1 MDTPLFDGKLVHS
14 QRIIYTPSPF
24 ARASLVHLQEVGTLQ
39 ARSPHAS
46 TRQGLASYLFFMVES
61 GSGTL
66 EYEGQTRALRAGD
79 CAFLDCRR
87 PYRHYTGDDLWTLR
101 WVRFYGPNMGAI
113 YKKYQERGGQPSFH
127 AEDAAAYTT
136 SLETLYTLAGSD
148 NYVRDMQICE
158 KLMALLTLLMQES
171 WHPDTARTTAG
182 KRQNLQEIKDYLD
195 THFAEKITLD
205 ALAERFYINKFYLT
219 RVFKEQ
225 FGQTVTNYLV
235 QLRITQ
241 AKRLLRFS
249 DKNVE
254 AIAQECGLNDANYFS
269 RLFKKVEGTTPGEY
283 RRQW

>member
-101 WVRFYGPNMGAI
+101 WVHFYGPNMGAI
-113 YKKYQERGGQPSFH
+113 YKKYQQRGRVLQVGVHRGDVITPGGLQTGVN
-127 AEDAAAYTT
+127 AG
-136 SLETLYTLAGSD
+136 LLAK
-148 NYVRDMQICE
+148 V
-158 KLMALLTLLMQES
+158 A
-171 WHPDTARTTAG
+171 
-182 KRQNLQEIKDYLD
+182 
-195 THFAEKITLD
+195 
-205 ALAERFYINKFYLT
+205 AERDIAHPIVLSVQFAGHTQRTVAGAVIHKDELKIRAVAGFHFRRHAGGFFIKKRHRFFFIVTGYDQTDEHGVDLLSSKYCIFYYSVVW
-219 RVFKEQ
+219 RVCK
-225 FGQTVTNYLV
+225 
-235 QLRITQ
+235 
-241 AKRLLRFS
+241 
-249 DKNVE
+249 
-254 AIAQECGLNDANYFS
+254 
-269 RLFKKVEGTTPGEY
+269 
-283 RRQW
+283 QWMWRGS